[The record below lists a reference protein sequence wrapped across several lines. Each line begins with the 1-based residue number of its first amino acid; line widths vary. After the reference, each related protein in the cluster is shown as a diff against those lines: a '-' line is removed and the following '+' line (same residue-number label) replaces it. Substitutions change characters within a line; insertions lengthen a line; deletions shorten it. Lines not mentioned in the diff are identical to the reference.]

1 MKSSLQFNEKLT
13 NFLMIT
19 LYLSSKAK
27 TVHMLLR
34 PIKLLKKEQ
43 FVLCYYDLVPVEGVS
58 IYTQVMLY
66 WTDSPTETTSS
77 SDCMWN
83 WDFHIVLPLFDDINQ
98 ISFTDF
104 HYLQYLCF
112 SVLLLQ
118 LLIFLIGIFSINFQ
132 CFVVLSVGV
141 VDFESQC
148 NSIEY
153 SSWIPSMYFDWSDC
167 IILTHENFLDN
178 SNLPLSQIHLASFY
192 QDHIID
198 IDFHWFFF
206 ITKMPLSDN
215 TKYSWTHIFQA
226 ACLHLCTFLC
236 CFLQLSVTSSLS
248 R

>member
-1 MKSSLQFNEKLT
+1 MKSSLRFNKKLT
-13 NFLMIT
+13 NLLMIT

-58 IYTQVMLY
+58 IYTQVMLQL
-66 WTDSPTETTSS
+66 DSPTETTSS

-206 ITKMPLSDN
+206 ITKMPLSLIIP
-215 TKYSWTHIFQA
+215 SIHEPIFSKQL
-226 ACLHLCTFLC
+226 ACIYVHF
-236 CFLQLSVTSSLS
+236 SVASYNYH
-248 R
+248 